1 MTIGLELERLD
12 RRERIAIVLYFMIG
26 LEDPDI
32 AAVFGVS
39 RQRAWQ
45 LRSRGLRKLR
55 ARFGGR

>member
-12 RRERIAIVLYFMIG
+12 RRERISIVLYYVLG

-45 LRSRGLRKLR
+45 LRERGIRKLR